1 MDKVIRPG
9 CQVLECSASAVDPP
23 GVPLCQT
30 HYDAF
35 AASPFFKRWSNGV
48 DVVKRVAISSWW
60 RLCEAE
66 RRVAVEAAKVAAGK
80 AAEAK
85 KVKVDTGPTDEAN

>member
-1 MDKVIRPG
+1 
-9 CQVLECSASAVDPP
+9 VDPP

-35 AASPFFKRWSNGV
+35 AASPFFTRWSNGS
-48 DVVKRVAISSWW
+48 DVVKRVAIASWW

-66 RRVAVEAAKVAAGK
+66 RRVAAEAAKAAKVAAAK
-80 AAEAK
+80 AAGAK
-85 KVKVDTGPTDEAN
+85 ADEEN

>member
-1 MDKVIRPG
+1 M
-9 CQVLECSASAVDPP
+9 LECSASAVDPP

-66 RRVAVEAAKVAAGK
+66 RRVAVEAAKVARG
-80 AAEAK
+80 AAAK
-85 KVKVDTGPTDEAN
+85 SAEVPTDEEN